1 FSSFAPRPFTR
12 GVMALGLASVGHLL
26 AAKGAAENLPAKGAM
41 KNVTAKKSLPLS
53 PLYKFHDRQGN
64 GR

>member
-1 FSSFAPRPFTR
+1 
-12 GVMALGLASVGHLL
+12 MALGLASVGHLL